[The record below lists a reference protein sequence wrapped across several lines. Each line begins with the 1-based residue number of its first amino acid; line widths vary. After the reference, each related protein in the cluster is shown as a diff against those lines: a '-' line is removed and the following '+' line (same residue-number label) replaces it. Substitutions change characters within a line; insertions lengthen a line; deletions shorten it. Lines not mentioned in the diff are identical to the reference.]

1 MNVKKNEVV
10 WLALTDQELIEKILK
25 GEGELFEEL
34 IRRYKNGVY
43 SLCLRML
50 GNTEDAKD
58 MAQETFIKCYHALGK
73 YSREYKFSTWLFKIA
88 TNLCIDE
95 HRKRK
100 AKLMPLDEQLYMPYD
115 TVSAETMYFHQ
126 TNRQEIERAIGE
138 LSQEYRILILLY
150 HKEGLSYQQICD
162 MLQLPM
168 SKVKNRLHRARHMLK
183 DRLKEIKEEESIWTA
198 KELQI

>member
-1 MNVKKNEVV
+1 MT
-10 WLALTDQELIEKILK
+10 LTDQELIERILK

-34 IRRYKNGVY
+34 MGRYKNGVY
-43 SLCLRML
+43 SLCFRML
-50 GNTEDAKD
+50 GNGEDAKD
-58 MAQETFIKCYHALGK
+58 MAQETFIKGYHALGK

-100 AKLMPLDEQLYMPYD
+100 AKLMPLDEQIHMPYD
-115 TVSAETMYFHQ
+115 TASAETMYFHQ
-126 TNRQEIERAIGE
+126 SNKDEIERAIGE
-138 LSQEYRILILLY
+138 LSQEYKALILLY
-150 HKEGLSYQQICD
+150 HKEGFSYQQICD

-183 DRLKEIKEEESIWTA
+183 DRLKEIKEEESKWTA